1 MLKNR
6 GKLGHFVENPGVN
19 IGCFNQMW
27 NVIHRTHGGDAFFKK
42 SFKKPLT
49 YPFWNDILIKLTRER
64 AVSKKRRTLK
74 IEQQNGRKELNP
86 CIHLSKFQSNSKS
99 VRLDAKETKTLIC
112 LSS

>member
-1 MLKNR
+1 MLKNC
-6 GKLGHFVENPGVN
+6 GKLGHFVENPDVD

-49 YPFWNDILIKLTRER
+49 YLFWNDILIKLTRER
-64 AVSKKRRTLK
+64 AVSKKHRTLK

-86 CIHLSKFQSNSKS
+86 CIHLSKFQSNSKVS
-99 VRLDAKETKTLIC
+99 NDLKLGKNRL
-112 LSS
+112 

>member
-1 MLKNR
+1 MFFSLPKAFLLKNS
-6 GKLGHFVENPGVN
+6 GKFSHFVENRYAD

-64 AVSKKRRTLK
+64 AV
-74 IEQQNGRKELNP
+74 
-86 CIHLSKFQSNSKS
+86 HKS
-99 VRLDAKETKTLIC
+99 EKDLEN
-112 LSS
+112 